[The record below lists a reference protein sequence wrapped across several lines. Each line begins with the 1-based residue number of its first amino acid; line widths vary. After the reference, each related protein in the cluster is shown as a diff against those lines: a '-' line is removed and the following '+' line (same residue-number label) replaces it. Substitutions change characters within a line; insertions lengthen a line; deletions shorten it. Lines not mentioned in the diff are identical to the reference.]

1 MATPAATPA
10 ELHALLERFESA
22 INRRAYDELDDMLVE
37 DFTRHSEATP
47 GLVVASR
54 EDFKDFLKADSAS
67 FPDNVQRF
75 VEVAVEGDRIGVV
88 ATYEG
93 THQGPLGPFPA
104 TGKRASFDF
113 AGMFTVRDGKLASF
127 RVTWDNMTIMGQ
139 LGLLPA
145 EG

>member
-1 MATPAATPA
+1 M
-10 ELHALLERFESA
+10 S
-22 INRRAYDELDDMLVE
+22 
-37 DFTRHSEATP
+37 
-47 GLVVASR
+47 SR
-54 EDFKDFLKADSAS
+54 EDFKDFLRADAAA
-67 FPDNVQRF
+67 FPDNVQTI
-75 VEVAVEGDRIGVV
+75 VTAAVEEDRIGVV

-104 TGKRASFDF
+104 TGRRVSFDF

-145 EG
+145 QG